1 MSKTRWHLSQEPST
15 LVPSDCLALGALN
28 RFQLSQVKGAI
39 IDVLQC
45 SAKRCRAP
53 LAKSHNSITA
63 PTFTASFFKRNCC
76 ALFRKSSFTFVM
88 YQTTYCLLRKDI
100 CTVRS
105 T

>member
-15 LVPSDCLALGALN
+15 LVPSDRLALGALN

-63 PTFTASFFKRNCC
+63 PTFTASFFK
-76 ALFRKSSFTFVM
+76 K
-88 YQTTYCLLRKDI
+88 LLRAVSKVVVYVCD
-100 CTVRS
+100 VPDYVLLAA
-105 T
+105 